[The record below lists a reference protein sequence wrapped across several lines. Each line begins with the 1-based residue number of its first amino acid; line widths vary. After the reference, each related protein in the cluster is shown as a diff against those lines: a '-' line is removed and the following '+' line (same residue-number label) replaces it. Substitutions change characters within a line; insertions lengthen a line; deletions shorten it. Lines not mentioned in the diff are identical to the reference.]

1 MEKNKIASH
10 NHVLTQVWENE
21 PELFELS
28 GQHTKNEPPLERVFA
43 DYFALGPYYYY
54 VVSLP
59 GSTLSHHHENI
70 LKMHG
75 LKKLPETLSEIIDL
89 IHPDDLQ
96 FVVEA
101 EKMSYQKV
109 REIGLPHVLDLKTS
123 YCFRMRTGKDT
134 YELFHHQ
141 AIHTLQS
148 DDGTLVQAVNIHT
161 NIQHITSKNPY
172 TVLITGVGG
181 RTDFH
186 QLQYKATQ
194 NESSTDYSKLTA
206 RETEILIH
214 IAHGNS
220 AVEIA
225 NLLHISE
232 HTVKSHRKNIIDK
245 MQVRNSRDLIRKAVE
260 LAII

>member
-1 MEKNKIASH
+1 MAKNNISADV
-10 NHVLTQVWENE
+10 HVLTKVWKSE
-21 PELFELS
+21 PELFDLDVPVA
-28 GQHTKNEPPLERVFA
+28 QTEPPPESIFA
-43 DYFALGPYYYY
+43 DYFSLGPYYYY
-54 VVSLP
+54 VLSLP
-59 GSTLSHHHENI
+59 GSTLSHHHKNI
-70 LKMHG
+70 LDMHG
-75 LKKLPETLSEIIDL
+75 LEELPQTLSEIIDL

-109 REIGLPHVLDLKTS
+109 REIGLSNVLNLKTS

-148 DDGTLVQAVNIHT
+148 NDGTLVQAVNIHT
-161 NIQHITSKNPY
+161 NIQHITGKNPY

-186 QLQYKATQ
+186 QLQYKAIQ
-194 NESSTDYSKLTA
+194 NESSPDCFKLTA